1 MKICFIGAGALGSS
15 LGGTLAF
22 NGLDVTLIDHFQA
35 HVDKMN
41 QDGLTLI
48 EGEEKRVV
56 KVKAATST
64 EGLGIMDLVIVLVKS
79 FGTRAAIEKAL
90 PIIGENTL
98 VLSLQNGLGN
108 EEIIMEVV
116 GPERVIGG
124 KTYAGGVFLG
134 PGEVIAGT
142 INKLTVIGEMDGRV
156 TERIKN
162 VAAALTAHGLMTEIS
177 ENIVGMIW
185 DKLLINAATGAISAI
200 TRLPYGGLY
209 NVREVKDVAIDAVAE
224 GIAVA
229 KAKGIQLSVEDPS
242 AIWYKAAAGLPYMF
256 KASMLQSIEAGKA
269 TEVDFIN
276 GPLVRWGEAL
286 GIQTPVNKT
295 LVAMIK
301 GYERWMEAFN
311 GKEVPSQPIDW
322 ERL

>member
-134 PGEVIAGT
+134 PGEVVAGT

-162 VAAALTAHGLMTEIS
+162 VAAVLTAHGLMTEIS

-242 AIWYKAAAGLPYMF
+242 AIWYRAAAGLPYMF

-286 GIQTPVNKT
+286 GVQTPVNKT

>member
-15 LGGTLAF
+15 LGGTLAYH
-22 NGLDVTLIDHFQA
+22 GLDVTLVDQFQA
-35 HVDKMN
+35 HVDQIN
-41 QDGLTLI
+41 TSGLTLK
-48 EGEEKRVV
+48 EGNEIRNVRL
-56 KVKAATST
+56 KAATST
-64 EGLGIMDLVIVLVKS
+64 HGLPVMDLVIVLVKS
-79 FGTRAAIEKAL
+79 FGTKAAIQDAL
-90 PIIGENTL
+90 PIIGPDTL
-98 VLSLQNGLGN
+98 VMSLQNGLGN
-108 EEIIMEVV
+108 EETIMEVV

-142 INKLTVIGEMDGRV
+142 VNKLTVIGEMNGIITD
-156 TERIKN
+156 RIKF
-162 VAAALTAHGLMTEIS
+162 VADTLTAHGLLTEIS

-185 DKLLINAATGAISAI
+185 DKLLINAATGAVSAI

-209 NVREVKDVAIDAVAE
+209 NVQDVKDVALEAIAE
-224 GIAVA
+224 GIQIA
-229 KAKGIQLSVEDPS
+229 KAKGVALSVDDPA

-276 GPLVRWGEAL
+276 GPIVRHGEIL
-286 GIQTPVNKT
+286 GIPTPVNKA
-295 LVAMIK
+295 LVAMVK
-301 GYERWMEAFN
+301 GYEFWMAHFN
-311 GKEVPSQPIDW
+311 GQEVPAQPIEW

>member
-22 NGLDVTLIDHFQA
+22 HGLDVTLIDQYQA
-35 HVDKMN
+35 HVDKIN
-41 QDGLTLI
+41 SNGLNLK
-48 EGEEKRVV
+48 EGDEIRNV
-56 KVKAATST
+56 KIKAASST
-64 EGLGIMDLVIVLVKS
+64 QGLPVMDLIIVLVKS
-79 FGTRAAIEKAL
+79 FGTKKAIQDAL
-90 PIIGENTL
+90 PMIGEHTL
-98 VLSLQNGLGN
+98 VMSLQNGLGN
-108 EEIIMEVV
+108 EEAIMEVV
-116 GPERVIGG
+116 GSERVIGG

-162 VAAALTAHGLMTEIS
+162 VAEILTAHGLMTQIS

-185 DKLLINAATGAISAI
+185 DKLLINAATGAVSAI

-209 NVREVKDVAIDAVAE
+209 NVQEVKEVALEAVAE

-229 KAKGIQLSVEDPS
+229 KAKGVELSVEDPA
-242 AIWYKAAAGLPYMF
+242 AIWYKAAAGLPYRF
-256 KASMLQSIEAGKA
+256 KASMLQSIEAGKP

-276 GPLVRWGEAL
+276 GQILYHGERL

-295 LVAMIK
+295 LVAMVK
-301 GYERWMEAFN
+301 GYEYWMMNFS
-311 GKEVPSQPIDW
+311 GKVIPDQPVDW
-322 ERL
+322 PRL